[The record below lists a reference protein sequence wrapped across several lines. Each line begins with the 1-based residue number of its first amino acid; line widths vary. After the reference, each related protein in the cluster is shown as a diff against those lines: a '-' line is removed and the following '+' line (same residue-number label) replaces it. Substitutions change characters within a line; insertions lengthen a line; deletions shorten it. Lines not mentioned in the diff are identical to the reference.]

1 MTVFQNREVLCG
13 NCGASSF
20 HCVMFSSSSFGSGDL
35 DLRPAPLHRHTI
47 DSWVQECPTCLAVCP
62 DISAP
67 PDKIAEIIKAPEY
80 QHIVTGRSIPDLCR
94 KFRAWAYIA
103 GRAGRAEDAA
113 FAHLHVAW
121 AADDESDAEVARA
134 ERLAAIP
141 LFQALRD
148 AAKLYAEQPGAAEI
162 LLADLWRRSQQWDNA
177 STEAKLGHGKAQDPL
192 IRSICEFQLSLAQRH
207 DDLVHTFDEVQPAT

>member
-1 MTVFQNREVLCG
+1 MTTCLNAEVLCA
-13 NCGASSF
+13 NCGAASF
-20 HCVMFSSSSFGSGDL
+20 HHVMFSSGSYGSGDL

-47 DSWVQECPTCLAVCP
+47 DMWVQECPTCSAVCP

-67 PDKIAEIIKAPEY
+67 PDKIAEIIKALGY
-80 QHIVTGRSIPDLCR
+80 QRIVTDQSVPNLCR

-103 GRAGRAEDAA
+103 DQAGQAEDAA
-113 FAHLHVAW
+113 FAHLHAAW
-121 AADDESDAEVARA
+121 DADDKSDAEAARA

-148 AAKLYAEQPGAAEI
+148 AAKLHAEQPGTAEF

-177 STEAKLGHGKAQDPL
+177 STEAKLGQEKAQDPL

-207 DDLVHTFDEVQPAT
+207 DDLVHTIEEVQAAP